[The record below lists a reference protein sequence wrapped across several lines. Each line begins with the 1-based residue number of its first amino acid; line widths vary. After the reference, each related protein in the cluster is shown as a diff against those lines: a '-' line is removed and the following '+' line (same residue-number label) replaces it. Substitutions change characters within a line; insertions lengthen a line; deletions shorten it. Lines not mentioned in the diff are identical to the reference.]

1 VAQKYSI
8 RAKTIYSIFEF
19 LIDAIMPK
27 LDDEYKILFIDGGI
41 NAKIKKLQEYK
52 YYRIKA

>member
-52 YYRIKA
+52 HYRIKT